1 MAVIRVEHLK
11 KEFEYYKKG
20 TGLQGSLHN
29 LFHREMLKKEAV
41 KDISFS
47 VERGEMIGLLGPNGA
62 GKTTTLKMLS
72 GILFPTAGE
81 VEIDGYIP
89 WERKNAFKRRFSIVM
104 GQKNQLWWDLPASD
118 SFYLNKCIFDVP
130 DGEYRRTVEELS
142 ELLDVKDLMNVQVR
156 RLSLGE
162 RMKMEILAALIHR
175 PDILFLDEPTIG
187 LDILSQQKIRD
198 FLKTYNEQTKTTVI
212 LTSHY
217 MRDIEELCRRAVIIN
232 QGQLVYDGT
241 LADINHRM
249 GDRKLLSLKSIEPVP
264 REHLSLFGRVREYHG
279 REAVLEVPKGKI
291 KETASAILS
300 LLPVE
305 DFTVTEIPLEESIAL
320 FFKRGDCI
328 MNPYRCTFQMGMEK
342 ALEYRV
348 NFVLSLLS
356 AVFPIVIQT
365 FLWNYLYGNSDAAAM
380 TGYSY
385 SQIMVYTLLASMV
398 SHLVYTGFE
407 YQVNEDIKNGGLN
420 KYLVKPVNYRSY
432 QFFHSWGRRLLSF

>member
-20 TGLQGSLHN
+20 TGLQGSLRN

-47 VERGEMIGLLGPNGA
+47 VEKGEIIGLLGPNGA

-72 GILFPTAGE
+72 GILFPTEGE

-142 ELLDVKDLMNVQVR
+142 ELLDVKELMNVQVR

-175 PDILFLDEPTIG
+175 PEILFLDEPTIG

-198 FLKTYNEQTKTTVI
+198 FLKTYNEQTKTTII

-249 GDRKLLSLKSIEPVP
+249 GDRKLLSIKSAEPVP
-264 REHLSLFGRVREYHG
+264 REQLSFFGRVREYQG
-279 REAVLEVPKGKI
+279 REAVLEVPKSKI

-320 FFKRGDCI
+320 FFQKEV
-328 MNPYRCTFQMGMEK
+328 T
-342 ALEYRV
+342 AL
-348 NFVLSLLS
+348 
-356 AVFPIVIQT
+356 
-365 FLWNYLYGNSDAAAM
+365 
-380 TGYSY
+380 
-385 SQIMVYTLLASMV
+385 
-398 SHLVYTGFE
+398 
-407 YQVNEDIKNGGLN
+407 
-420 KYLVKPVNYRSY
+420 
-432 QFFHSWGRRLLSF
+432 

>member
-264 REHLSLFGRVREYHG
+264 REHLSLFGRIREYHG

-320 FFKRGDCI
+320 FFQKEV
-328 MNPYRCTFQMGMEK
+328 T
-342 ALEYRV
+342 AL
-348 NFVLSLLS
+348 
-356 AVFPIVIQT
+356 
-365 FLWNYLYGNSDAAAM
+365 
-380 TGYSY
+380 
-385 SQIMVYTLLASMV
+385 
-398 SHLVYTGFE
+398 
-407 YQVNEDIKNGGLN
+407 
-420 KYLVKPVNYRSY
+420 
-432 QFFHSWGRRLLSF
+432 

>member
-291 KETASAILS
+291 KEAASAILS

-320 FFKRGDCI
+320 FFQKEV
-328 MNPYRCTFQMGMEK
+328 T
-342 ALEYRV
+342 AL
-348 NFVLSLLS
+348 
-356 AVFPIVIQT
+356 
-365 FLWNYLYGNSDAAAM
+365 
-380 TGYSY
+380 
-385 SQIMVYTLLASMV
+385 
-398 SHLVYTGFE
+398 
-407 YQVNEDIKNGGLN
+407 
-420 KYLVKPVNYRSY
+420 
-432 QFFHSWGRRLLSF
+432 

>member
-217 MRDIEELCRRAVIIN
+217 MRDIEELCRRAVILN

-320 FFKRGDCI
+320 FFQKEV
-328 MNPYRCTFQMGMEK
+328 T
-342 ALEYRV
+342 AL
-348 NFVLSLLS
+348 
-356 AVFPIVIQT
+356 
-365 FLWNYLYGNSDAAAM
+365 
-380 TGYSY
+380 
-385 SQIMVYTLLASMV
+385 
-398 SHLVYTGFE
+398 
-407 YQVNEDIKNGGLN
+407 
-420 KYLVKPVNYRSY
+420 
-432 QFFHSWGRRLLSF
+432 

>member
-47 VERGEMIGLLGPNGA
+47 VERGEMIGLLGPNVA

-279 REAVLEVPKGKI
+279 REAILEVPKGKI

-320 FFKRGDCI
+320 FFQKEV
-328 MNPYRCTFQMGMEK
+328 T
-342 ALEYRV
+342 AL
-348 NFVLSLLS
+348 
-356 AVFPIVIQT
+356 
-365 FLWNYLYGNSDAAAM
+365 
-380 TGYSY
+380 
-385 SQIMVYTLLASMV
+385 
-398 SHLVYTGFE
+398 
-407 YQVNEDIKNGGLN
+407 
-420 KYLVKPVNYRSY
+420 
-432 QFFHSWGRRLLSF
+432 

>member
-1 MAVIRVEHLK
+1 
-11 KEFEYYKKG
+11 
-20 TGLQGSLHN
+20 
-29 LFHREMLKKEAV
+29 MLKKEAV

-320 FFKRGDCI
+320 FFQKEV
-328 MNPYRCTFQMGMEK
+328 T
-342 ALEYRV
+342 AL
-348 NFVLSLLS
+348 
-356 AVFPIVIQT
+356 
-365 FLWNYLYGNSDAAAM
+365 
-380 TGYSY
+380 
-385 SQIMVYTLLASMV
+385 
-398 SHLVYTGFE
+398 
-407 YQVNEDIKNGGLN
+407 
-420 KYLVKPVNYRSY
+420 
-432 QFFHSWGRRLLSF
+432 

>member
-279 REAVLEVPKGKI
+279 REAILEVPKGKI
-291 KETASAILS
+291 KEIASAILS

-320 FFKRGDCI
+320 FFQKEV
-328 MNPYRCTFQMGMEK
+328 T
-342 ALEYRV
+342 AL
-348 NFVLSLLS
+348 
-356 AVFPIVIQT
+356 
-365 FLWNYLYGNSDAAAM
+365 
-380 TGYSY
+380 
-385 SQIMVYTLLASMV
+385 
-398 SHLVYTGFE
+398 
-407 YQVNEDIKNGGLN
+407 
-420 KYLVKPVNYRSY
+420 
-432 QFFHSWGRRLLSF
+432 

>member
-81 VEIDGYIP
+81 VEVDGYIP
-89 WERKNAFKRRFSIVM
+89 WERTNAFKRRFSIVM

-305 DFTVTEIPLEESIAL
+305 DFTVTEIPLEESISL
-320 FFKRGDCI
+320 FFQKEV
-328 MNPYRCTFQMGMEK
+328 T
-342 ALEYRV
+342 AL
-348 NFVLSLLS
+348 
-356 AVFPIVIQT
+356 
-365 FLWNYLYGNSDAAAM
+365 
-380 TGYSY
+380 
-385 SQIMVYTLLASMV
+385 
-398 SHLVYTGFE
+398 
-407 YQVNEDIKNGGLN
+407 
-420 KYLVKPVNYRSY
+420 
-432 QFFHSWGRRLLSF
+432 

>member
-320 FFKRGDCI
+320 FFQKEV
-328 MNPYRCTFQMGMEK
+328 T
-342 ALEYRV
+342 
-348 NFVLSLLS
+348 VL
-356 AVFPIVIQT
+356 
-365 FLWNYLYGNSDAAAM
+365 
-380 TGYSY
+380 
-385 SQIMVYTLLASMV
+385 
-398 SHLVYTGFE
+398 
-407 YQVNEDIKNGGLN
+407 
-420 KYLVKPVNYRSY
+420 
-432 QFFHSWGRRLLSF
+432 

>member
-162 RMKMEILAALIHR
+162 RMKMESLAALIHR

-320 FFKRGDCI
+320 FFQKEV
-328 MNPYRCTFQMGMEK
+328 T
-342 ALEYRV
+342 AL
-348 NFVLSLLS
+348 
-356 AVFPIVIQT
+356 
-365 FLWNYLYGNSDAAAM
+365 
-380 TGYSY
+380 
-385 SQIMVYTLLASMV
+385 
-398 SHLVYTGFE
+398 
-407 YQVNEDIKNGGLN
+407 
-420 KYLVKPVNYRSY
+420 
-432 QFFHSWGRRLLSF
+432 

>member
-156 RLSLGE
+156 RLALGE

-241 LADINHRM
+241 LSDINHRM

-264 REHLSLFGRVREYHG
+264 REHLSLFGRVREDLG
-279 REAVLEVPKGKI
+279 REAILEVPKEKI

-305 DFTVTEIPLEESIAL
+305 DFTVTEIPLEESISL
-320 FFKRGDCI
+320 FFQKEV
-328 MNPYRCTFQMGMEK
+328 T
-342 ALEYRV
+342 AL
-348 NFVLSLLS
+348 
-356 AVFPIVIQT
+356 
-365 FLWNYLYGNSDAAAM
+365 
-380 TGYSY
+380 
-385 SQIMVYTLLASMV
+385 
-398 SHLVYTGFE
+398 
-407 YQVNEDIKNGGLN
+407 
-420 KYLVKPVNYRSY
+420 
-432 QFFHSWGRRLLSF
+432 

>member
-212 LTSHY
+212 LTSHS

-320 FFKRGDCI
+320 FFQKEV
-328 MNPYRCTFQMGMEK
+328 T
-342 ALEYRV
+342 AL
-348 NFVLSLLS
+348 
-356 AVFPIVIQT
+356 
-365 FLWNYLYGNSDAAAM
+365 
-380 TGYSY
+380 
-385 SQIMVYTLLASMV
+385 
-398 SHLVYTGFE
+398 
-407 YQVNEDIKNGGLN
+407 
-420 KYLVKPVNYRSY
+420 
-432 QFFHSWGRRLLSF
+432 

>member
-29 LFHREMLKKEAV
+29 LFHREMLKKEAG

-217 MRDIEELCRRAVIIN
+217 MRDIEELCRRAVIIH
-232 QGQLVYDGT
+232 QGQLVFDGT

-249 GDRKLLSLKSIEPVP
+249 GDRKLLSLKSIEPVL

-305 DFTVTEIPLEESIAL
+305 DFTVTEIPLEESISL
-320 FFKRGDCI
+320 FFQKEV
-328 MNPYRCTFQMGMEK
+328 T
-342 ALEYRV
+342 AL
-348 NFVLSLLS
+348 
-356 AVFPIVIQT
+356 
-365 FLWNYLYGNSDAAAM
+365 
-380 TGYSY
+380 
-385 SQIMVYTLLASMV
+385 
-398 SHLVYTGFE
+398 
-407 YQVNEDIKNGGLN
+407 
-420 KYLVKPVNYRSY
+420 
-432 QFFHSWGRRLLSF
+432 

>member
-320 FFKRGDCI
+320 FFQKEV
-328 MNPYRCTFQMGMEK
+328 T
-342 ALEYRV
+342 AL
-348 NFVLSLLS
+348 
-356 AVFPIVIQT
+356 
-365 FLWNYLYGNSDAAAM
+365 
-380 TGYSY
+380 
-385 SQIMVYTLLASMV
+385 
-398 SHLVYTGFE
+398 
-407 YQVNEDIKNGGLN
+407 
-420 KYLVKPVNYRSY
+420 
-432 QFFHSWGRRLLSF
+432 

>member
-279 REAVLEVPKGKI
+279 REAILEVPKGKI

-320 FFKRGDCI
+320 FFRKEV
-328 MNPYRCTFQMGMEK
+328 T
-342 ALEYRV
+342 AL
-348 NFVLSLLS
+348 
-356 AVFPIVIQT
+356 
-365 FLWNYLYGNSDAAAM
+365 
-380 TGYSY
+380 
-385 SQIMVYTLLASMV
+385 
-398 SHLVYTGFE
+398 
-407 YQVNEDIKNGGLN
+407 
-420 KYLVKPVNYRSY
+420 
-432 QFFHSWGRRLLSF
+432 

>member
-279 REAVLEVPKGKI
+279 KEAVLEVPKGKI

-320 FFKRGDCI
+320 FFQKEV
-328 MNPYRCTFQMGMEK
+328 T
-342 ALEYRV
+342 AL
-348 NFVLSLLS
+348 
-356 AVFPIVIQT
+356 
-365 FLWNYLYGNSDAAAM
+365 
-380 TGYSY
+380 
-385 SQIMVYTLLASMV
+385 
-398 SHLVYTGFE
+398 
-407 YQVNEDIKNGGLN
+407 
-420 KYLVKPVNYRSY
+420 
-432 QFFHSWGRRLLSF
+432 

>member
-11 KEFEYYKKG
+11 KEFEYYKNG

-249 GDRKLLSLKSIEPVP
+249 GDRKPLSLKSIEPVP

-320 FFKRGDCI
+320 FFQKEV
-328 MNPYRCTFQMGMEK
+328 T
-342 ALEYRV
+342 AL
-348 NFVLSLLS
+348 
-356 AVFPIVIQT
+356 
-365 FLWNYLYGNSDAAAM
+365 
-380 TGYSY
+380 
-385 SQIMVYTLLASMV
+385 
-398 SHLVYTGFE
+398 
-407 YQVNEDIKNGGLN
+407 
-420 KYLVKPVNYRSY
+420 
-432 QFFHSWGRRLLSF
+432 

>member
-187 LDILSQQKIRD
+187 LDILSQQKIRG

-320 FFKRGDCI
+320 FFQKEV
-328 MNPYRCTFQMGMEK
+328 T
-342 ALEYRV
+342 AL
-348 NFVLSLLS
+348 
-356 AVFPIVIQT
+356 
-365 FLWNYLYGNSDAAAM
+365 
-380 TGYSY
+380 
-385 SQIMVYTLLASMV
+385 
-398 SHLVYTGFE
+398 
-407 YQVNEDIKNGGLN
+407 
-420 KYLVKPVNYRSY
+420 
-432 QFFHSWGRRLLSF
+432 